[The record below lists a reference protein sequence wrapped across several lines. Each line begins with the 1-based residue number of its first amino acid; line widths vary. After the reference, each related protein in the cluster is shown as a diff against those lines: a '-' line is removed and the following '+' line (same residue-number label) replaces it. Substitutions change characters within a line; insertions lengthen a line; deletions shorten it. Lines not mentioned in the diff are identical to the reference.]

1 MQAIKALVI
10 GMGMLIVAGLVLLGY
25 GMYSRAGKMGGSDAV
40 VAVPQAGV
48 TAAPAAFGTVPVTLA
63 PGARVED
70 MAAVGGRLA
79 VRVSEG
85 ATSRILLLDPAS
97 GVVAGSFVLAPAA
110 APAPAPTAETPT
122 R

>member
-1 MQAIKALVI
+1 MQAIKVLVI
-10 GMGMLIVAGLVLLGY
+10 GMGVLIVAGLVLLGY
-25 GMYSRAGKMGGSDAV
+25 GMYSKARKPGGPEV
-40 VAVPQAGV
+40 
-48 TAAPAAFGTVPVTLA
+48 AAPAPAAPPPAFGTVPVTLA

-85 ATSRILLLDPAS
+85 EASRILLLDPAS
-97 GVVAGSFVLAPAA
+97 GAVAGSFVLAP
-110 APAPAPTAETPT
+110 PA

>member
-10 GMGMLIVAGLVLLGY
+10 GMGVLIVAGLILLGY
-25 GMYSRAGKMGGSDAV
+25 GMYSKSRNLGDSDAV
-40 VAVPQAGV
+40 A
-48 TAAPAAFGTVPVTLA
+48 TAQPTAPLQAFGTVPVTLA

-70 MAAVGGRLA
+70 MAALGGRLA

-85 ATSRILLLDPAS
+85 EASRILVLDLTS
-97 GVVAGSFVLAPAA
+97 GAVAGSFVLAPSTLPLA
-110 APAPAPTAETPT
+110 APA